1 MTTLKTC
8 PVRHQIR
15 YCTYTSTHHTHIH
28 SKREMQYQIKLK
40 LTQGEKLHLTFQR
53 PLLKQR
59 IRKIQ
64 NTQMNKKKYIIQTT
78 YGACFSET
86 FIPASTHC
94 ISHICL
100 HRLSFLSLQM
110 CLSTSTR
117 ENRASICKCISP
129 AYKHAH
135 QPTQNQQLHLIPACI
150 CRPAAL

>member
-64 NTQMNKKKYIIQTT
+64 NTQMNNKN
-78 YGACFSET
+78 
-86 FIPASTHC
+86 
-94 ISHICL
+94 ISSRQPMEHVFQK
-100 HRLSFLSLQM
+100 LSFQHQHTALVISVCSACPFYPSKCASARAPEKIEHLSANALVR
-110 CLSTSTR
+110 LTSTLTSR
-117 ENRASICKCISP
+117 HRTNNSI
-129 AYKHAH
+129 
-135 QPTQNQQLHLIPACI
+135 
-150 CRPAAL
+150 